1 MTDVYKTDYALLPCP
16 FCGGKAEYTKVG
28 NSYIGI
34 KEATI
39 KCTQCHIKRTQKFI
53 HKRFDF
59 EWIDKTMVNSWNRR
73 AESEGI
79 NEAT

>member
-1 MTDVYKTDYALLPCP
+1 MTDAYKTDYALMPCP

-34 KEATI
+34 KEATV

-73 AESEGI
+73 AESE
-79 NEAT
+79 EQA